1 MMNERAEAIGMT
13 RTCFVTPSGLEAEG
27 HGASAYDMAL
37 LAREALKNK
46 DFADI
51 CSKQT
56 MKLSF
61 GNPPYD
67 RWLKNTNKLLS
78 MYEGVNGVKTG
89 FTDEAGRCLVSSC
102 ERNGVSLICVTLND
116 PNDYSD
122 HAALY
127 DKGFSQTEKYV
138 IPLSE
143 QTIDVVGG
151 EKDKLRLR
159 TDDSVSI
166 GIKKSE
172 IPDITEEINIRHFM
186 YAPVEEGTHAGYVD
200 YYCEGVHIGRSEL
213 YTSEGTD
220 IKKEE
225 KKSFS
230 EKFFEL
236 WENIFSGK

>member
-1 MMNERAEAIGMT
+1 
-13 RTCFVTPSGLEAEG
+13 
-27 HGASAYDMAL
+27 
-37 LAREALKNK
+37 
-46 DFADI
+46 
-51 CSKQT
+51 